1 MIRGSFISYLLY
13 LLVCGFTPLYKS
25 GGWGKFSVYEIM
37 SFDIYQETLKANN
50 RIRSMIRETTLD
62 HSHSLTKMGDSQ
74 VYMKLENL
82 QYTGSF
88 KLRGAMNKILSLG
101 QEDMNRGVVAASSG
115 NHGAA
120 VAYTL
125 NKLNI
130 PGRVYVPED
139 ASPTKIETI
148 QDYGVEV
155 LVEGSDCVIAEAVAR
170 QYSEMHGLTFVSP
183 YNDSLVVAGQGTI
196 AVELQHQLDKI
207 DAVFVSLGGGGL
219 ISGLSG
225 YLKKVNPGVKIIGC
239 SPENSPV
246 MISSIRAGEILDI
259 ESQPTL
265 SDGTA
270 GGVEEGAITF
280 DLCKRLVDDFILV
293 TEEEIAESMR
303 LFIEKEHL
311 LIEGAAAVAIA
322 GFLKQKS
329 DYRDQKVVIIVCGGN
344 IGLETFKK
352 IL

>member
-1 MIRGSFISYLLY
+1 
-13 LLVCGFTPLYKS
+13 
-25 GGWGKFSVYEIM
+25 M
-37 SFDIYQETLKANN
+37 SFDIYQETLKADN
-50 RIRSMIRETTLD
+50 RIRGMIRETTLD
-62 HSHSLTKMGDSQ
+62 YSRTLTKIADSQ

-88 KLRGAMNKILSLG
+88 KLRGAMNRILSLG
-101 QEDMNRGVVAASSG
+101 QEEMNKGVVAASSG
-115 NHGAA
+115 NHGSA

-155 LVEGSDCVIAEAVAR
+155 IIEGADCVIAEAFAR
-170 QYSEMHGLTFVSP
+170 QYSEMNDITFVSP
-183 YNDSLVVAGQGTI
+183 YNDPLVVAGQGTI

-225 YLKKVNPGVKIIGC
+225 YLKKVYPDVKIIGC

-246 MISSIRAGEILDI
+246 MVRSIRAGEILDM

-270 GGVEEGAITF
+270 GGVEQGAITF
-280 DLCKRLVDDFILV
+280 DLCKKLVDDFILV

-303 LFIEKEHL
+303 LFVEKEHL
-311 LIEGAAAVAIA
+311 LIEGAAAVAVA
-322 GFLKQKS
+322 GFLKQKN
-329 DYRDQKVVIIVCGGN
+329 DYRDQKVVIIICGGN

>member
-1 MIRGSFISYLLY
+1 M
-13 LLVCGFTPLYKS
+13 
-25 GGWGKFSVYEIM
+25 YEIM
-37 SFDIYQETLKANN
+37 SFDIYQETLKADN
-50 RIRSMIRETTLD
+50 RIRGMIRETTLD
-62 HSHSLTKMGDSQ
+62 HSRSLTKMGDSQ
-74 VYMKLENL
+74 DYMKLENL

-101 QEDMNRGVVAASSG
+101 QEDTKRGVVAASSG

-130 PGRVYVPED
+130 HGRVYVPED
-139 ASPTKIETI
+139 ATATKIETI
-148 QDYGVEV
+148 RDYGVEV
-155 LVEGSDCVIAEAVAR
+155 IVEGSDCVIAEAVAR
-170 QYSEMHGLTFVSP
+170 QYSEMNGLTFVSP
-183 YNDSLVVAGQGTI
+183 YNDPLVVAGQGTI
-196 AVELQHQLDKI
+196 AVELQHQLDRI
-207 DAVFVSLGGGGL
+207 DAVFVSVGGGGL
-219 ISGLSG
+219 IAGISG
-225 YLKKVNPGVKIIGC
+225 YLKKVNPDVKIIGC

-246 MISSIRAGEILDI
+246 MMRSIQAGEILDM
-259 ESQPTL
+259 ESKPTL

-270 GGVEEGAITF
+270 GGVEQDAITF
-280 DLCKRLVDDFILV
+280 NLCKKLVDDFILV
-293 TEEEIAESMR
+293 TEEEIAEAMR

-329 DYRDQKVVIIVCGGN
+329 DYQDQKVVIIVCGGN
-344 IGLETFKK
+344 IGLETFKM